1 MLKVGIASWLS
12 GAEASDGRQ
21 HVIEM
26 TWRDGYLC
34 LSGIMGKLNEL
45 QSDNIAVLF
54 VCLFV
59 FCCFFFKPLVI
70 LFAIKVAVSV
80 QHSGRTQHVLQQF
93 LFRKSQIRFLLS
105 YRQYCMRLSPLSA
118 QCQSKNKKTPIFN
131 TFIWVTERLK
141 GLWV

>member
-21 HVIEM
+21 HVIGM
-26 TWRDGYLC
+26 TWIDGYLC

-54 VCLFV
+54 VCLFFAV
-59 FCCFFFKPLVI
+59 FFFKPLVI

-93 LFRKSQIRFLLS
+93 LFRKSPIRFLLS

-118 QCQSKNKKTPIFN
+118 QCQSKNKKTPHF
-131 TFIWVTERLK
+131 
-141 GLWV
+141 